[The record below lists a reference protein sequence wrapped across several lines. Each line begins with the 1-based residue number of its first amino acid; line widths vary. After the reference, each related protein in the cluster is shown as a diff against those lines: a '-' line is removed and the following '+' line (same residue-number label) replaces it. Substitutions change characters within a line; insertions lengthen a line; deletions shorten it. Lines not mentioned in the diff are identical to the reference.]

1 MSGTEARKGKAQD
14 DAAASPAPKRSVAL
28 VLGSGG
34 ARGLAHVGVI
44 ETLIEYGYRIDYISG
59 CSMGALVGGAF
70 AAGRLDAYREWA
82 VELERKDIVAL
93 LDFAFGWQG
102 LFKGEKVIGV
112 LRELIGAQNIE
123 DLPIGYTA
131 VATDLYDQREIWLNR
146 GPLFDAIRASI
157 AIPSLLTP
165 WRHQGR
171 VLVDGGLLNPIP
183 IAPALNHATD
193 MIVAVN
199 LNASRAREAVVKD
212 PSRKGPGSL
221 FEVMATSFE
230 TMQATIARLKL
241 AAYTPDVVVEVPRD
255 ACLFYEFDRAAELI
269 EVGRSCARK
278 VLKPVRGSSAKD

>member
-1 MSGTEARKGKAQD
+1 MTSEPTSGTGAVARD
-14 DAAASPAPKRSVAL
+14 EPAGDRKTVAL

-44 ETLIEYGYRIDYISG
+44 ETLVELGYRIDYISG
-59 CSMGALVGGAF
+59 CSMGALVGGAY

-82 VELERKDIVAL
+82 VSLERRDIVSL

-123 DLPIGYTA
+123 DLAIGYTA
-131 VATDLYDQREIWLNR
+131 VATDLYDQREVWLNR

-165 WRHQGR
+165 WRYQGR
-171 VLVDGGLLNPIP
+171 LLVDGGLLNPVP

-193 MIVAVN
+193 LIVAVN
-199 LNASRAREAVVKD
+199 LNGARRHRASAEAR
-212 PSRKGPGSL
+212 SKGPGSVL
-221 FEVMATSFE
+221 EVMATSFE
-230 TMQATIARLKL
+230 TMQATISRLKL

-255 ACLFYEFDRAAELI
+255 ACLFYEFDRAADMIEL
-269 EVGRSCARK
+269 GRECARA
-278 VLKPVRGSSAKD
+278 VLSPPARQRPGD

>member
-1 MSGTEARKGKAQD
+1 MSAEERPRRT
-14 DAAASPAPKRSVAL
+14 VAL

-44 ETLIEYGYRIDYISG
+44 ETLLEYGYEIAYISG

-70 AAGRLDAYREWA
+70 AAGRLEAYRDWA
-82 VELERKDIVAL
+82 VSLERRDIVSL

-112 LRELIGAQNIE
+112 LRELIGAQDIE
-123 DLPIGYTA
+123 ELPIGYTA
-131 VATDLYDQREIWLNR
+131 VATDLYDQREVWLNK

-193 MIVAVN
+193 AIVAVN
-199 LNASRAREAVVKD
+199 LNAGRRRGRGTPRQE
-212 PSRKGPGSL
+212 PKGPGSL
-221 FEVMATSFE
+221 FEVMGTSFE

-255 ACLFYEFDRAAELI
+255 ACLFYEFDRAEEMIEL
-269 EVGRSCARK
+269 GRECARAT
-278 VLKPVRGSSAKD
+278 LPPLD